1 MTKDAKKILKARNV
15 TGNTNHTKMAIL
27 NSNPEVLLR
36 KRKDKDRKRL
46 QKQEE
51 VRLNQL
57 KRQRAQKRKNQK
69 FVRAETLVSN
79 NKSKQLER
87 KRVKNINKYEKQQ
100 AQKNLGV
107 SDVEISTTNDANN
120 NIDTD
125 DQENEKLLFVI
136 RIPDHTKG
144 LKMPSKVD
152 QVLKVLRLQQVNN
165 GVFIKLNKYTSPLI
179 KLITP
184 YVVYG
189 QPSLNSIRQLFQKRA
204 SIKDPESPDKTIKL
218 DNNQL
223 VEDQFEDLGLICIE
237 DLIQELISLSDNV
250 KVVSNWLAPFKLN
263 LPVTGFG
270 PQSKLAKL
278 KLEQLNHKSIS
289 LSGNINLNEVDIDKV
304 IDEQN

>member
-1 MTKDAKKILKARNV
+1 
-15 TGNTNHTKMAIL
+15 MAIL

-51 VRLNQL
+51 TRLNQI
-57 KRQRAQKRKNQK
+57 KRQKAQKQKSKK
-69 FVRAETLVSN
+69 FVRAETLISN
-79 NKSKQLER
+79 NKSQQLER
-87 KRVKNINKYEKQQ
+87 KRVKNINKYEQQ
-100 AQKNLGV
+100 QR
-107 SDVEISTTNDANN
+107 ISGTGMDEAHDAALNEN
-120 NIDTD
+120 TYD
-125 DQENEKLLFVI
+125 DQDDEDEKLLFVI

-144 LKMPSKVD
+144 LKVPNKVE
-152 QVLKVLRLQQVNN
+152 QILKVLRLQQVNN
-165 GVFIKLNKYTSPLI
+165 GVFVKLNKYTKPLL
-179 KLITP
+179 KLINP

-189 QPSLNSIRQLFQKRA
+189 HPSLNSIRQLFQKRA
-204 SIKDPESPDKTIKL
+204 CIQDPENPEQTIKL
-218 DNNQL
+218 DSNQF

-237 DLIQELISLSDNV
+237 DLIQELISLSENV
-250 KVVSNWLAPFKLN
+250 KVVCNWIAPFRLN

-278 KLEQLNHKSIS
+278 KLAQLNQKSIS